1 MDYHK
6 SSEPL
11 RLREY
16 GRLIQNMAEHVLKE
30 QDKTHRTAMAYEVV
44 RVMHTLF
51 PQGREMQDYKR
62 KLWDHLHRMTNYQL
76 DIDSPY
82 PKPEAPT
89 PDAKPPRSSYY
100 SYTTKFRQY
109 GKNIELMVEKA
120 TNMPAGPARDQYI
133 RQIASYM
140 RLLLSMRNQIKGQ
153 DANQDQ
159 VVYDHLRAIS
169 KGMIDLRNEGGPLLN
184 TSLKD
189 HPRNRVSN
197 ASGPVYTR
205 KRKVTAAQAAQKIA
219 QKLKNRKKFKRQGG
233 R

>member
-6 SSEPL
+6 SPEPL

-16 GRLIQNMAEHVLKE
+16 GRLIQNMAEHVLR
-30 QDKTHRTAMAYEVV
+30 QPDKAHRTAMAYEVV

-62 KLWDHLHRMTNYQL
+62 KLWDHLHRMTGYQL
-76 DIDSPY
+76 DIDGPY
-82 PKPEAPT
+82 PKPEPPAPE
-89 PDAKPPRSSYY
+89 ARPPRASYY

-120 TNMPAGPARDQYI
+120 TNMPAGPAKDIYI

-140 RLLLSMRNQIKGQ
+140 RLLLSLRNQIKGP

-169 KGMIDLRNEGGPLLN
+169 KGMIDIRPEGPLLG

-197 ASGPVYTR
+197 ASSPVYHR
-205 KRKVTAAQAAQKIA
+205 KRKVTAAQAVQKIA
-219 QKLKNRKKFKRQGG
+219 QKLKNRKKFRRQGG